1 MARLGVVAEILA
13 TTLGVENTCGTVAG
27 RVPAGPMSFARITT
41 DDWSGEIRT

>member
-27 RVPAGPMSFARITT
+27 RVPAGLMSFARITT
-41 DDWSGEIRT
+41 DDWDGEIRT